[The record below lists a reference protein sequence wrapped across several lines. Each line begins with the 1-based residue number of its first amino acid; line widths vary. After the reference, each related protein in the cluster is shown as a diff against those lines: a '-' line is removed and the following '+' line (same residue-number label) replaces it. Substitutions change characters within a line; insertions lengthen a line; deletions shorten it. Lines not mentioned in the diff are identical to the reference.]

1 MADMTEFNE
10 QFTSLLNMTNDMA
23 KETKGL
29 QTGLKDLYKKFRT
42 LEKSCKTK
50 TKRVQKPCAL
60 SKELQKFLK
69 VDTDT
74 QLTRAKVMS
83 MISDYIKEKNLQIQ
97 DDKRKFSTDNSLAKI
112 FGVKKSHS
120 MSFIEINKY
129 VSPHLSKL
137 EPSASASTSA

>member
-29 QTGLKDLYKKFRT
+29 QTGLKDLYKKFRA
-42 LEKSCKTK
+42 LEKSCRTK

-83 MISDYIKEKNLQIQ
+83 MISGLYQGKESPNPRLTNVNFQLITALLK
-97 DDKRKFSTDNSLAKI
+97 SL
-112 FGVKKSHS
+112 V
-120 MSFIEINKY
+120 
-129 VSPHLSKL
+129 
-137 EPSASASTSA
+137 